1 MFTDWL
7 PPVVVWLMMLAPVVD
22 NPVYVPPAVRDQDR
36 SPADFVTPAGDVK
49 LAAPEAIVT
58 LNGTLALPVT
68 EGPAVCTGFAAESTL
83 SIVGTPRAVVV
94 ALRVSFCRVGI
105 VTDAV
110 VLTEQPAVVHVWALA
125 VAEKAKPRTAARAT
139 VRRLRIVCS
148 LQSKCSLQEPVSPS
162 ATV

>member
-7 PPVVVWLMMLAPVVD
+7 PPVRVWLITFAPVVD
-22 NPVYVPPAVRDQDR
+22 SAVYVPPEVRDQDR
-36 SPADFVTPAGDVK
+36 SPADFVTPAGEVK
-49 LAAPEAIVT
+49 LAAPDAMVT

-110 VLTEQPAVVHVWALA
+110 VLTEQPAVVHDWAFA
-125 VAEKAKPRTAARAT
+125 VAEKARPRTATRAT
-139 VRRLRIVCS
+139 VKRLRIERL
-148 LQSKCSLQEPVSPS
+148 LQVVS
-162 ATV
+162 VHFQIH

>member
-1 MFTDWL
+1 MLTL
-7 PPVVVWLMMLAPVVD
+7 CRPPVVVWLMTFAAVVER
-22 NPVYVPPAVRDQDR
+22 PVYVPPEVSDQDR
-36 SPADFVTPAGDVK
+36 SPADFVTPAGAVK

-68 EGPAVCTGFAAESTL
+68 VGPAVATGLAAESTL

-110 VLTEQPAVVHVWALA
+110 EIG
-125 VAEKAKPRTAARAT
+125 RASCRER
-139 VRRLRIVCS
+139 VELWGGG
-148 LQSKCSLQEPVSPS
+148 E
-162 ATV
+162 